1 MMPEF
6 TYSPETLRYRNVA
19 TGRFVAES
27 TVRAGVDAVA
37 DLTSEKMAALSGRL
51 LSGGVTLAEWETQAR
66 QLIKDAHVA
75 TGIAAKGGK
84 AMMAPADWLVIA
96 REVKTEY
103 RFLHGMAEDIASGK
117 QPLDGRLTARSRQYG
132 QAARGTHA
140 AMTGRERRNSGF
152 RFERNIL
159 SAGACSGCQAESAR
173 GLVPIGTLIPV
184 GSRLPCRANCRCRLA
199 YEMAEVA

>member
-66 QLIKDAHVA
+66 QLI
-75 TGIAAKGGK
+75 KGGK